1 MTGPDLPDLPT
12 PPDGKPAA
20 LAAAE
25 EPVPLRVELVQ
36 DDRTPEGMLCM
47 GTYRDERL
55 IARSVIPP
63 EAWAQVTEHRLF
75 GEPVPVVL
83 VAREAPPGLQCQ
95 LFALLSLPPELLDD
109 EDEDEDDEPWSASVP
124 GSSYERAALE
134 AELEAELEEEA
145 LEDEEFED
153 DEDEEDDDDE
163 HVFAF
168 PLGNIVRFDKDRVH
182 PESLALEAADVLR
195 RLIEGRTFEVVDKAL
210 EDLLGGSMP

>member
-1 MTGPDLPDLPT
+1 VTNPDLPDLPT

-25 EPVPLRVELVQ
+25 EPVPLRVQLVE

-47 GTYRDERL
+47 GTFRDERL

-75 GEPVPVVL
+75 AEPVPVVL
-83 VAREAPPGLQCQ
+83 VAREASPGLQCQ
-95 LFALLSLPPELLDD
+95 LFALLSLPPELL
-109 EDEDEDDEPWSASVP
+109 
-124 GSSYERAALE
+124 
-134 AELEAELEEEA
+134 
-145 LEDEEFED
+145 ED
-153 DEDEEDDDDE
+153 DEDEEDDEPWAESVPGAAYERAAADAELDDEELDEDDLDDDEDDDE

-210 EDLLGGSMP
+210 EDLLGGNAS